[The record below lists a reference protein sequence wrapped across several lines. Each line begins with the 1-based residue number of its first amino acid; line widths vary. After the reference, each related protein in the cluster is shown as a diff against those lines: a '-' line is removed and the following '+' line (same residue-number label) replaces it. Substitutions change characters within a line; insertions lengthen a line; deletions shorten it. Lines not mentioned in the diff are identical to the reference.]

1 MLSKLQVEILIRFLD
16 NHLKARLHAMVD
28 QASIDFQLMAKNYMI
43 KREMGEAKI
52 KEKFDDFKSSFAKSY
67 DTYTDIEIR

>member
-1 MLSKLQVEILIRFLD
+1 
-16 NHLKARLHAMVD
+16 MVD